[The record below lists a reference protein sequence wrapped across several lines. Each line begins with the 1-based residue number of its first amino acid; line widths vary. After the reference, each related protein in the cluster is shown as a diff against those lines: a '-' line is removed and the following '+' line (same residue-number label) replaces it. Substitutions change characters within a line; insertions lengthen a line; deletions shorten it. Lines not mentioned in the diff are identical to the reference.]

1 MRQKQKVNKPKHIF
15 EGLQKGGKA
24 VFYGFKEGITGVFL
38 QPYENTK
45 REGAIGFVK
54 GTAKGLAGLIVKP
67 VTGVID
73 FASKTAEGLT
83 NTALYL

>member
-1 MRQKQKVNKPKHIF
+1 
-15 EGLQKGGKA
+15 
-24 VFYGFKEGITGVFL
+24 L